1 MKGKS
6 STSPRP
12 NTSICSTT
20 AARLVRMISGSVN
33 SGRWLKSASLYRRR
47 HTPAAIR
54 PQRPWRWLA
63 LAWEIGSMGRR
74 CILVR
79 KL

>member
-1 MKGKS
+1 
-6 STSPRP
+6 
-12 NTSICSTT
+12 
-20 AARLVRMISGSVN
+20 MISGSVN

-63 LAWEIGSMGRR
+63 LAWEIGSMGSR